1 MHRRLT
7 AALVF
12 VLSVSISF
20 NALAQDDNSGPLF
33 MKHLVEDGEFFEP
46 WGIGFDFFTMDQHY
60 NIKDLQFSLPG
71 VQLPDPSLLEID
83 NDIQHFD
90 LKLDVWLTPF
100 LNVFGLI
107 GHVDA
112 ETTVDFSNAPITGLP
127 IPLSQLPISYD
138 GTVYGGGFTLV
149 YGSPNWFGSVTT
161 TYTDTDLSGD
171 FDSSVSTLTI
181 QPRLGLVRDKWQ
193 FWVGG
198 MYLDTEEDH
207 SGTIV
212 LPIPGV
218 PIPPIP
224 FSVELEGS
232 DKWNTAVG
240 VSHVFSP
247 KAHLSLEIGFGD
259 RDHTLFNFTYRF

>member
-1 MHRRLT
+1 MSRPLIT
-7 AALVF
+7 ALVLMF
-12 VLSVSISF
+12 GFQFSV
-20 NALAQDDNSGPLF
+20 AAMAQENDSGPLF
-33 MKHLVEDGEFFEP
+33 MKHLVEGDEFFEP
-46 WGIGFDFFTMDQHY
+46 WGIGIDFFTMDQQY
-60 NIKDLQFSLPG
+60 KIRNLQFDLPG
-71 VQLPDPSLLEID
+71 VGLPDPSLLDIE

-100 LNVFGLI
+100 LNVFGLL

-112 ETTVDFSNAPITGLP
+112 ETVVDFSAAPITGLP

-149 YGSPNWFGSVTT
+149 YGSDKWFASATT
-161 TYTDTDLSGD
+161 TYTDASLSGD
-171 FDSSVSTLTI
+171 FDSSVQSLSV
-181 QPRLGLVRDKWQ
+181 QPRLGLIRDKWQ

-207 SGTIV
+207 SGIIV
-212 LPIPGV
+212 LPVPG
-218 PIPPIP
+218 IPPVP
-224 FSVELEGS
+224 FSVELEGV

-240 VSHVFSP
+240 VGHVFSA
-247 KAHLSLEIGFGD
+247 KAQLSFEVGFGD

>member
-1 MHRRLT
+1 MRRLLT
-7 AALVF
+7 
-12 VLSVSISF
+12 SSF
-20 NALAQDDNSGPLF
+20 ILATTLLFSTVASAQDNNSGPLF

-46 WGIGFDFFTMDQHY
+46 WGIGIDFFTMDQQY
-60 NIKDLQFSLPG
+60 KIKDLQFSLPG
-71 VQLPDPSLLEID
+71 VQLPDPSLLDID
-83 NDIQHFD
+83 NDLQHFD

-100 LNVFGLI
+100 LNVFGLL

-112 ETTVDFSNAPITGLP
+112 NTVVDFSAAPITGLP
-127 IPLSQLPISYD
+127 IPITQLPISYD

-149 YGSPNWFGSVTT
+149 YGSPNWFGAVTT
-161 TYTDTDLSGD
+161 TFTDADLNGD
-171 FDSSVSTLTI
+171 FDSSVSSLSI

-212 LPIPGV
+212 LPIPG
-218 PIPPIP
+218 IPPVP

-240 VSHVFSP
+240 VAHAFST